1 MEGDTASSEPYVPSR
16 PARLP
21 GRVTATSVA
30 VMTSLPCGAARAEAW
45 EVEYGFRYT
54 GGWSSAPW
62 TGEVDEAIPKEKG
75 RGDVW
80 VCTITG
86 LEPESSYIFRIRARA
101 EGWADRGLGW
111 GDWSERS
118 SVIKTVAAETA
129 GSGGHGQEQI
139 PSGFLSAA
147 SSFLKEGIEGIRRE
161 IVSNDAEPPE
171 LNEWAAPVQ
180 TDSPPVVL
188 TDFHTIEFRPD
199 EGYMQVED
207 ESEPSDGRFE
217 LGLAVKLY
225 ESRSRRQSRATGKP
239 PTPPVLCIMH
249 IARDSIA
256 ARKPTLRPGL
266 EVISVMGRP
275 ASTLLR
281 AGREQEEITA
291 SLAGI
296 WRTCLELN
304 QPLAMGFSK
313 RVASQWVPEPKPE
326 VPAVQKPQRYVSG
339 GKARSSDGDDDLAK
353 LQRDALQMARED
365 RYLEGLD
372 SADDADAG
380 LDRTASAALREVEL
394 AEARLNAKLAATDA
408 LLRAAPESVGEQVG
422 DGTRPASRSSDGAG
436 LVLMD
441 ADRTMSREGAS
452 RLAALDDMF
461 AGSCQNRSGTDGDER
476 GGVAGNHED
485 AQLPASFPD
494 QTLSGAGSSS
504 TGALLD
510 ELDALAGKSEHDWRC
525 RVETTYF
532 LPTVVAI

>member
-1 MEGDTASSEPYVPSR
+1 
-16 PARLP
+16 
-21 GRVTATSVA
+21 
-30 VMTSLPCGAARAEAW
+30 MTSLPRGSARAEAW

-54 GGWSSAPW
+54 GGWTSAPW
-62 TGEVDEAIPKEKG
+62 TGKVDEAIPSEKG
-75 RGDVW
+75 RGEVW

-86 LEPESSYIFRIRARA
+86 LEPESSYVFRIRARA

-111 GDWSERS
+111 GNWSERS
-118 SVIKTVAAETA
+118 SVIKTLAAEVD
-129 GSGGHGQEQI
+129 GSDGHGRAQT
-139 PSGFLSAA
+139 PSGFLSVA

-161 IVSNDAEPPE
+161 IVSSDAEAPE
-171 LNEWAAPVQ
+171 LNEWAAPIQ
-180 TDSPPVVL
+180 TESPPAVL
-188 TDFHTIEFRPD
+188 IDFDTIEFRPD

-207 ESEPSDGRFE
+207 EGEPSDGRFE

-225 ESRSRRQSRATGKP
+225 ESRSRRQSHATGKP

-249 IARDSIA
+249 IARDSVA

-313 RVASQWVPEPKPE
+313 RVSSHWVPEPKPE
-326 VPAVQKPQRYVSG
+326 APAVQKPQKYVSG
-339 GKARSSDGDDDLAK
+339 GMAGSSDGDDDLAK
-353 LQRDALQMARED
+353 LQRDASQMARED
-365 RYLEGLD
+365 RYLEEVD
-372 SADDADAG
+372 SADDADAR
-380 LDRTASAALREVEL
+380 LDRTASATLRDVEL

-408 LLRAAPESVGEQVG
+408 LLRGAPESVRQQDG
-422 DGTRPASRSSDGAG
+422 DANRNGSRSYDGAG

-461 AGSCQNRSGTDGDER
+461 AGSCQDRPGTDGDEG
-476 GGVAGNHED
+476 GGVAANHED
-485 AQLPASFPD
+485 AELPVSLPD
-494 QTLSGAGSSS
+494 MTFSGAGSSGTS
-504 TGALLD
+504 GMLD
-510 ELDALAGKSEHDWRC
+510 ELDALAGKSEHYWC
-525 RVETTYF
+525 CGVTLKPLIAC
-532 LPTVVAI
+532 LPLLRYDSLNRPLHR